1 MNLSHLKGG
10 LDLDRE
16 IGDAAHQD
24 ERQLDVFGF
33 RWHIIREA
41 LGSNS

>member
-1 MNLSHLKGG
+1 MSLSHLKGG

-16 IGDAAHQD
+16 IGDAAHQG
-24 ERQLDVFGF
+24 ERQLDWFSF
-33 RWHIIREA
+33 RQHIIREA